1 MLSDNASSLQGWRY
15 YNHAIVPSVAPHV
28 TPDLTIFK
36 SAEIWKNT
44 NWGANSNIS
53 KIYGEF

>member
-44 NWGANSNIS
+44 NWG
-53 KIYGEF
+53 GELQY